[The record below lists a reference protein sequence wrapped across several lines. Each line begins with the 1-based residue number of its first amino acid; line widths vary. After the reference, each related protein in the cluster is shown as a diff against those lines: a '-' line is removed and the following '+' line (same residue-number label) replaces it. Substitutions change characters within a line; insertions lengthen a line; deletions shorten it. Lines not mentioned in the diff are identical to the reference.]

1 MLNRIPHTFLGYP
14 EYTNILTLLSHFDE
28 EGANFQEADGLQI
41 CPGPANL
48 SQLLLF
54 LLLVQFQSNT
64 FKNLIGLR
72 NSCKCLFFSAH
83 AYSATAL
90 HFQTKMGL
98 MIRHYLSPTENCN
111 WREFSSECRLQLA
124 CFWFLI
130 Y

>member
-1 MLNRIPHTFLGYP
+1 MEYLTLTFLGYP

-83 AYSATAL
+83 TYSAAAL
-90 HFQTKMGL
+90 HFQTKMAL
-98 MIRHYLSPTENCN
+98 YDQTLFVS
-111 WREFSSECRLQLA
+111 F
-124 CFWFLI
+124 
-130 Y
+130 